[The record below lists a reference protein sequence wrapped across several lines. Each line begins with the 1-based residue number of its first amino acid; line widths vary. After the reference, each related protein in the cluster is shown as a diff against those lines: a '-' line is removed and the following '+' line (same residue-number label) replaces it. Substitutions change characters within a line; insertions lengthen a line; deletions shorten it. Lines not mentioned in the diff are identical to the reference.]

1 MKKVSLIILA
11 AVALIG
17 TIGCNNINP
26 VGDAGQDA
34 PSLPPAASMTIPEF
48 GSADG
53 LGKSALPETHFA
65 STLAYLAVSYWTT
78 TVQLA
83 LLQPAMLFKICHST
97 QPSPLPDN
105 SGWVWK
111 VSDNNGF
118 SAELTGR
125 VENDQVQWTM
135 SVSGE
140 NLSNFVW
147 FTGASVITGRQGSW
161 TFYDTVGGGTPS
173 IRFTYELT
181 DAQNTVNVMVIDE
194 NSAGKGSYLQ
204 WTERG
209 NDMSFEAYGAEKNEK
224 FLIAWN
230 KISEAGSIS
239 NLITGEKY
247 CWDTK
252 QNGHVDIACQ

>member
-125 VENDQVQWTM
+125 VENGQVQWTM

-173 IRFTYELT
+173 IRFTYEFT
-181 DAQNTVNVMVIDE
+181 DAHNTVNVMVINE
-194 NSAGKGSYLQ
+194 SNAGKGSYLQ